1 MKDLKI
7 KNNNVILYNFLIKK
21 ISIWDSSF
29 GHNLTYYLHFERCL
43 NFPTLLY
50 TSFTVQWIM
59 LDDSSQTLLVIY
71 KSHTSYECL
80 NIFIPHVSSLLSN
93 HLYFLYLFSLSYVE
107 SRIATQWIS
116 TTLTP

>member
-29 GHNLTYYLHFERCL
+29 GHNLTYYLYFEGCL

-50 TSFTVQWIM
+50 TSFTVQCSQSNKQHMEASNEHNLKVNIM
-59 LDDSSQTLLVIY
+59 PIQS
-71 KSHTSYECL
+71 
-80 NIFIPHVSSLLSN
+80 FIVKHWD
-93 HLYFLYLFSLSYVE
+93 
-107 SRIATQWIS
+107 RRGM
-116 TTLTP
+116 